1 MDTNQAEHIGQ
12 REPEYSDEL
21 PEEFGARLVQRDRI
35 LRELNDAL
43 DRDLEALL
51 EPDRAAA

>member
-1 MDTNQAEHIGQ
+1 MDTNQAEHIGP